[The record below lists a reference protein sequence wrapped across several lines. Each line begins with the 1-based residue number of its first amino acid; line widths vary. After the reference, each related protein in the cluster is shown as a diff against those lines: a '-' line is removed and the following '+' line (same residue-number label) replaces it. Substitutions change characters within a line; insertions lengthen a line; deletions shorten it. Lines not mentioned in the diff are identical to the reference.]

1 MYGISIFNLEDTYV
15 LVIFDPIIGTV
26 KLLGYFIHAKEISIP
41 DHRSSPMA
49 RILFWLLCTY
59 SPPYAQTISTEVAKI
74 ILAYVDPPVHES
86 TAFSIGLYFI
96 YVDYLIL
103 DLFKLLYVYICHFPT
118 SFSLI
123 FYSAATCV
131 QLDGL

>member
-1 MYGISIFNLEDTYV
+1 MSIRLYMEV
-15 LVIFDPIIGTV
+15 P
-26 KLLGYFIHAKEISIP
+26 
-41 DHRSSPMA
+41 
-49 RILFWLLCTY
+49 LFLC
-59 SPPYAQTISTEVAKI
+59 
-74 ILAYVDPPVHES
+74 
-86 TAFSIGLYFI
+86 GLYFI

-123 FYSAATCV
+123 SYSAATCV